1 MCLMRSIPRGGPS
14 CPWWASAGVAQRAS
28 RAAQRTEMCRNGR
41 IVNSSQSSRAAT
53 YGARGSRRR
62 MPRKRA
68 ARMDAPLARR
78 RADERRARSAPGP
91 RREGAGS
98 AQERVDVV
106 GPDPDLLVVLLAELD
121 VVVHVEEV
129 HGVAVLVQPD
139 QRPAYLEVH
148 LHRLVGLVRDERV
161 RLARRLVDE
170 AARRRDPVVLEVAP
184 LAGDRVREDLVR
196 VVVPVDEAGPGRPQ
210 HVAPAV
216 LRDGDPDR
224 PGADRL
230 AQRHVVA
237 LVVGRDLRGE
247 HLREGVLLEDLLD
260 RLEVPP
266 ELGSGGFG
274 HALLL
279 GLGAKGH
286 GAYSRA
292 RQPSRSSRRS
302 TLPVAVFGISSI
314 TSTCR
319 GYLYAAMRSLQNA
332 MSSSAPAD
340 EPSLRLTYA
349 FTVSPRYSSGTPTT
363 AASRTA
369 GWP

>member
-41 IVNSSQSSRAAT
+41 IVNSSRSSRAAT

-68 ARMDAPLARR
+68 ARMDAPLAPRQ
-78 RADERRARSAPGP
+78 ADERRARSAPGP
-91 RREGAGS
+91 RREVAGS

-184 LAGDRVREDLVR
+184 LARDRVGEDLVR
-196 VVVPVDEAGPGRPQ
+196 VVVAGCAPRGRRPPPPPPPPLRPREAELAGR
-210 HVAPAV
+210 
-216 LRDGDPDR
+216 R
-224 PGADRL
+224 P
-230 AQRHVVA
+230 
-237 LVVGRDLRGE
+237 
-247 HLREGVLLEDLLD
+247 
-260 RLEVPP
+260 
-266 ELGSGGFG
+266 
-274 HALLL
+274 
-279 GLGAKGH
+279 
-286 GAYSRA
+286 
-292 RQPSRSSRRS
+292 
-302 TLPVAVFGISSI
+302 
-314 TSTCR
+314 
-319 GYLYAAMRSLQNA
+319 
-332 MSSSAPAD
+332 
-340 EPSLRLTYA
+340 
-349 FTVSPRYSSGTPTT
+349 
-363 AASRTA
+363 
-369 GWP
+369 

>member
-1 MCLMRSIPRGGPS
+1 MVAPRWSNGTPPAPAGRSRPS
-14 CPWWASAGVAQRAS
+14 RSPTARATPVS
-28 RAAQRTEMCRNGR
+28 RT
-41 IVNSSQSSRAAT
+41 
-53 YGARGSRRR
+53 
-62 MPRKRA
+62 
-68 ARMDAPLARR
+68 
-78 RADERRARSAPGP
+78 ARSAH
-91 RREGAGS
+91 
-98 AQERVDVV
+98 QRVDQI
-106 GPDPDLLVVLLAELD
+106 GAEADLLVVLLADLD

-129 HGVAVLVQPD
+129 HDVAVLVEPD
-139 QRPAYLEVH
+139 QRALDLEVH
-148 LHRLVGLVRDERV
+148 LHRLVGLVGDERV
-161 RLARRLVDE
+161 RLTRGLGDE
-170 AARRRDPVVLEVAP
+170 AARGRDPVVLEIAP
-184 LAGDRVREDLVR
+184 LARDRVREDLVR
-196 VVVPVDEAGPGRPQ
+196 VVVAVDQPGARRHQ

-216 LRDGDPDR
+216 LRDRDPDR
-224 PGADRL
+224 PRADRL

-260 RLEVPP
+260 RLEGPP

-274 HALLL
+274 HALRL

-302 TLPVAVFGISSI
+302 SLPVAVFGISSI

>member
-1 MCLMRSIPRGGPS
+1 LTVAPRWSNGTPPAPAGRS
-14 CPWWASAGVAQRAS
+14 RAS
-28 RAAQRTEMCRNGR
+28 RSPTARATPVSRT
-41 IVNSSQSSRAAT
+41 
-53 YGARGSRRR
+53 
-62 MPRKRA
+62 
-68 ARMDAPLARR
+68 
-78 RADERRARSAPGP
+78 ARSAH
-91 RREGAGS
+91 
-98 AQERVDVV
+98 QRVDHV
-106 GPDPDLLVVLLAELD
+106 GAEADLLVVLLADVD

-129 HGVAVLVQPD
+129 LDLAVLVEPD
-139 QRPAYLEVH
+139 QRALDLEVH
-148 LHRLVGLVRDERV
+148 LHRLLGLVGDERV

-170 AARRRDPVVLEVAP
+170 GAGGRDPVVLEVAP
-184 LAGDRVREDLVR
+184 LARDRVREDLVR
-196 VVVPVDEAGPGRPQ
+196 VVVAVDEPGAGRHQ

-216 LRDGDPDR
+216 LRDRDPDR
-224 PGADRL
+224 PRADRL

-302 TLPVAVFGISSI
+302 SLPFAVFGISS
-314 TSTCR
+314 TPSTCR
-319 GYLYAAMRSLQNA
+319 GYLYAAMRSWHTA
-332 MSSSAPAD
+332 MSSSARSEARA
-340 EPSLRLTYA
+340 LRLTYA
-349 FTVSPRYSSGTPTT
+349 LT
-363 AASRTA
+363 
-369 GWP
+369 